1 MKAACTVW
9 SGGKLGD
16 YIKELPIAIQGLM
29 IGSVMQF
36 AAISILLGIGSYED
50 IKTREIPNW
59 ISVIIAMTAVINF
72 RLENLLGLIVAVIFF
87 SVALATGK
95 IGGGD
100 VKLIAAL
107 SIVCGLWGSFALLL
121 FAQISMLIFYGVSV
135 IVQKLR
141 GRTADKSLPFVPF
154 IFIGY
159 LVTKIFF

>member
-1 MKAACTVW
+1 
-9 SGGKLGD
+9 
-16 YIKELPIAIQGLM
+16 M
-29 IGSVMQF
+29 IGSVMRF
-36 AAISILLGIGSYED
+36 AAISILLGIGSYKD
-50 IKTREIPNW
+50 IRTREIPNW
-59 ISVIIAMTAVINF
+59 ISVIIAITAVINF
-72 RLENLLGLIVAVIFF
+72 RLENLWGLIVAVIFF

-121 FAQISMLIFYGVSV
+121 FAQITMLIFYGVSV

-141 GRTADKSLPFVPF
+141 SGTADKVLPFVPF

-159 LVTKIFF
+159 LASKLIF

>member
-1 MKAACTVW
+1 MN
-9 SGGKLGD
+9 
-16 YIKELPIAIQGLM
+16 
-29 IGSVMQF
+29 GSVMQF
-36 AAISILLGIGSYED
+36 AAISILLCIGSYMD

-59 ISVIIAMTAVINF
+59 ISVIVAMTAIINF
-72 RLENLLGLIVAVIFF
+72 RLENLWGIIVAVIFF

-107 SIVCGLWGSFALLL
+107 SIVCGLWGSFMLLL

-135 IVQKLR
+135 VVQKLR
-141 GRTADKSLPFVPF
+141 GRTADKALPFVPF

>member
-1 MKAACTVW
+1 
-9 SGGKLGD
+9 
-16 YIKELPIAIQGLM
+16 M
-29 IGSVMQF
+29 IGSVAQF
-36 AAISILLGIGSYED
+36 AAISILLGIDSYMD

-59 ISVIIAMTAVINF
+59 ISVGVLFSAFFHFNIQ
-72 RLENLLGLIVAVIFF
+72 NLCGIIVAVIFF

-107 SIVCGLWGSFALLL
+107 SVVCGLWGSFAP
-121 FAQISMLIFYGVSV
+121 ISMLIFYAGSY
-135 IVQKLR
+135 ILCKIN
-141 GRTADKSLPFVPF
+141 GKTADKSLPFVPF

>member
-1 MKAACTVW
+1 
-9 SGGKLGD
+9 
-16 YIKELPIAIQGLM
+16 M

-36 AAISILLGIGSYED
+36 AAISILLGIGSVLD

-59 ISVIIAMTAVINF
+59 ISVFIAATAVINF
-72 RLENLLGLIVAVIFF
+72 QLENLWGIIVAVIFF

-121 FAQISMLIFYGVSV
+121 FAQISMLIFYAGKY
-135 IVQKLR
+135 ILCKIN
-141 GRTADKSLPFVPF
+141 GKTASKSLPFVPF

>member
-1 MKAACTVW
+1 
-9 SGGKLGD
+9 
-16 YIKELPIAIQGLM
+16 M

-36 AAISILLGIGSYED
+36 AAISVLLGIGSYMD

-59 ISVIIAMTAVINF
+59 ISVIVAMTAIINF
-72 RLENLLGLIVAVIFF
+72 RLENLWGFIVAVIFF
-87 SVALATGK
+87 SVARATGK

-107 SIVCGLWGSFALLL
+107 SVVCGLWGSFALLL
-121 FAQISMLIFYGVSV
+121 FAQISMLIFYAGNY
-135 IVQKLR
+135 IFRKIN
-141 GRTADKSLPFVPF
+141 GKTADKALPFVPF

>member
-1 MKAACTVW
+1 
-9 SGGKLGD
+9 
-16 YIKELPIAIQGLM
+16 M

-36 AAISILLGIGSYED
+36 AAISILLGIGTFLD

-59 ISVIIAMTAVINF
+59 ISVIVAMTAVINF
-72 RLENLLGLIVAVIFF
+72 RLENLWGLIVSVIFF

-121 FAQISMLIFYGVSV
+121 FAQIAMLIFYAGNC
-135 IVQKLR
+135 IFRKIN
-141 GRTADKSLPFVPF
+141 GGTASKSLPFVPF

-159 LVTKIFF
+159 LASKLIF

>member
-1 MKAACTVW
+1 
-9 SGGKLGD
+9 
-16 YIKELPIAIQGLM
+16 M

-36 AAISILLGIGSYED
+36 AAISILLGIGSYMD

-59 ISVIIAMTAVINF
+59 ISVIVAMTAVINF
-72 RLENLLGLIVAVIFF
+72 RLEYLCGLIVAVIFF

-95 IGGGD
+95 IGSGD

-121 FAQISMLIFYGVSV
+121 FAQIAMLIFYGVSV

-141 GRTADKSLPFVPF
+141 GRTADKALPFVPF

-159 LVTKIFF
+159 LVSKLIF

>member
-1 MKAACTVW
+1 
-9 SGGKLGD
+9 
-16 YIKELPIAIQGLM
+16 M
-29 IGSVMQF
+29 IGSVMRF
-36 AAISILLGIGSYED
+36 AAIYILLGIGSYKD

-59 ISVIIAMTAVINF
+59 ISVIIAITAVINF
-72 RLENLLGLIVAVIFF
+72 RLENLWGLIVAVIFF

-121 FAQISMLIFYGVSV
+121 FAQIAMLIFYGVSV

-141 GRTADKSLPFVPF
+141 GGTADKALPFVPF

-159 LVTKIFF
+159 LASKLIF

>member
-1 MKAACTVW
+1 
-9 SGGKLGD
+9 
-16 YIKELPIAIQGLM
+16 M
-29 IGSVMQF
+29 ISSVMQF
-36 AAISILLGIGSYED
+36 AAISILLCIGSYKD

-59 ISVIIAMTAVINF
+59 ISVIVAMTAVINF
-72 RLENLLGLIVAVIFF
+72 RLENLWGLIVSVIFF

-121 FAQISMLIFYGVSV
+121 FAQISMLIFYGVSAV
-135 IVQKLR
+135 VQKLR
-141 GRTADKSLPFVPF
+141 GKTADKALPFVPF

-159 LVTKIFF
+159 LVSKLIF

>member
-1 MKAACTVW
+1 
-9 SGGKLGD
+9 
-16 YIKELPIAIQGLM
+16 M

-36 AAISILLGIGSYED
+36 AAISILLGIGSFLD

-59 ISVIIAMTAVINF
+59 VSVIIAITAIINF
-72 RLENLLGLIVAVIFF
+72 RLENLWGLIVAVIFF

-107 SIVCGLWGSFALLL
+107 SVVCGLWGSFALLL
-121 FAQISMLIFYGVSV
+121 FAQISMLIFYAGNC
-135 IVQKLR
+135 IFRKIN
-141 GRTADKSLPFVPF
+141 GGTASKSLPFVPF

-159 LVTKIFF
+159 LASKLIF

>member
-1 MKAACTVW
+1 
-9 SGGKLGD
+9 
-16 YIKELPIAIQGLM
+16 M
-29 IGSVMQF
+29 IGSVMRF
-36 AAISILLGIGSYED
+36 AAISILLGIGSYKD

-59 ISVIIAMTAVINF
+59 ISIIIALTAVINF
-72 RLENLLGLIVAVIFF
+72 RLENLWGLTVAAIFF
-87 SVALATGK
+87 SVALVTGK

-141 GRTADKSLPFVPF
+141 GGTADKALPFVPF

-159 LVTKIFF
+159 LVSKLFF

>member
-1 MKAACTVW
+1 
-9 SGGKLGD
+9 
-16 YIKELPIAIQGLM
+16 M

-36 AAISILLGIGSYED
+36 AAISILLCIGSYED

-59 ISVIIAMTAVINF
+59 ISVGVLISAFFHFNIQ
-72 RLENLLGLIVAVIFF
+72 NLWGIIVAVLFF

-121 FAQISMLIFYGVSV
+121 FAQTSMLIFYAGNC
-135 IVQKLR
+135 IFRKIN
-141 GRTADKSLPFVPF
+141 GKTADKSLPFVPF

>member
-1 MKAACTVW
+1 
-9 SGGKLGD
+9 
-16 YIKELPIAIQGLM
+16 M

-36 AAISILLGIGSYED
+36 AAISVLLGIGSYKD

-59 ISVIIAMTAVINF
+59 ISAAVLISAVLNF
-72 RLENLLGLIVAVIFF
+72 NLRNLWGIIVAVIFF

-107 SIVCGLWGSFALLL
+107 SVFCGLWGSFALLL
-121 FAQISMLIFYGVSV
+121 FAQIFMLLFYAGNYVFCK
-135 IVQKLR
+135 INGK
-141 GRTADKSLPFVPF
+141 TADKALPFVPF

-159 LVTKIFF
+159 LISAILI

>member
-1 MKAACTVW
+1 
-9 SGGKLGD
+9 
-16 YIKELPIAIQGLM
+16 M
-29 IGSVMQF
+29 IGSVVQF
-36 AAISILLGIGSYED
+36 SAISILLGIGSVMD

-59 ISVIIAMTAVINF
+59 ISVFIAATAVINF
-72 RLENLLGLIVAVIFF
+72 QLENLWGIIVAVIFF

-121 FAQISMLIFYGVSV
+121 FAQIAMLIFYAGKY
-135 IVQKLR
+135 ILCKIN
-141 GRTADKSLPFVPF
+141 GKTASKSLPFVPF

>member
-1 MKAACTVW
+1 
-9 SGGKLGD
+9 
-16 YIKELPIAIQGLM
+16 M
-29 IGSVMQF
+29 IGSVIQF
-36 AAISILLGIGSYED
+36 AAISILLGIGSYKD

-59 ISVIIAMTAVINF
+59 ISVEVLVLAFFHFNIQ
-72 RLENLLGLIVAVIFF
+72 NLWGIIVAVIFF

-107 SIVCGLWGSFALLL
+107 SVVCGLWGSFALLL

-141 GRTADKSLPFVPF
+141 GKTADKSLPFVPF

>member
-1 MKAACTVW
+1 
-9 SGGKLGD
+9 
-16 YIKELPIAIQGLM
+16 M

-36 AAISILLGIGSYED
+36 AAISILLGIGSYKD

-59 ISVIIAMTAVINF
+59 ISVIVAMTAVINF
-72 RLENLLGLIVAVIFF
+72 RLENLWGLIVAVIFF

-107 SIVCGLWGSFALLL
+107 SVVCGLWGSFALLL
-121 FAQISMLIFYGVSV
+121 FAQISMLIFYAGNC
-135 IVQKLR
+135 IFRKIN
-141 GRTADKSLPFVPF
+141 GGTASKSLPFVPF
-154 IFIGY
+154 IFIGF

>member
-1 MKAACTVW
+1 
-9 SGGKLGD
+9 
-16 YIKELPIAIQGLM
+16 M

-36 AAISILLGIGSYED
+36 AAISILLGIGSYMD

-59 ISVIIAMTAVINF
+59 ISVIVAMTAVINF
-72 RLENLLGLIVAVIFF
+72 RLDNLWGLIVAVIFF

-107 SIVCGLWGSFALLL
+107 SVVCGLWGSFALLL

-135 IVQKLR
+135 VVQKLR